1 MHFYSFN
8 IKEYCHATA
17 HLTNEECLAYRR
29 ILDMYYDRE
38 APINLDIELVARR
51 VRCEVAAVRNVLQE
65 FFIQTE
71 DGWVQ
76 PRVQKELEATYA
88 KSEKARAA
96 ALLSVKTRKNQADA
110 QRTLN
115 GRSTPVQLHNTQD
128 IIPNTQKKK
137 ETASLVFPEELDTDE
152 FKASWNDY
160 MTYRR
165 LMKMK
170 TLKSASLQAKFKE
183 MASWGHDQAI
193 TAISNSIANG
203 WQGIFEPTG
212 KPTSSYQKTSAVTES
227 DFAHAF

>member
-1 MHFYSFN
+1 MHYYSFN
-8 IKEYCHATA
+8 IKEYTHATV
-17 HLTNEECLAYRR
+17 HLTNVECLAYRR
-29 ILDMYYDRE
+29 MLDICYDTE
-38 APINLDIELVARR
+38 APLPSDHHLVARR
-51 VRCEVAAVRNVLQE
+51 VRCDVAAVLNVLGE
-65 FFIQTE
+65 FFIHT
-71 DGWVQ
+71 DLGWEH

-115 GRSTPVQLHNTQD
+115 ERSTPVQLHNTQD

-137 ETASLVFPEELDTDE
+137 ETASLFFPEELDTDE
-152 FKASWNDY
+152 FEQLWNAY
-160 MTYRR
+160 MAYRR
-165 LMKMK
+165 EMKMK
-170 TLKSASLQAKFKE
+170 TLRSSSVAAKFKE
-183 MASWGHDQAI
+183 MAAWGHDQAI

-212 KPTSSYQKTSAVTES
+212 KPTGTYQKPSAVTES